1 MFVILYPPGGDT
13 LLIASEGP
21 GSRITTGTGAPL
33 TTVGTGVVVATA
45 PPVTAAEAFVTT
57 VGTGAPLT
65 TVGTWM
71 VVTIVVL
78 INRPS

>member
-1 MFVILYPPGGDT
+1 
-13 LLIASEGP
+13 
-21 GSRITTGTGAPL
+21 L

-45 PPVTAAEAFVTT
+45 APVTEAEAFVTT